1 MSIKQR
7 LTEWKKESPIRKY
20 RAQQGLSQADLAS
33 ILGVAAYTL
42 QRWEEGAM
50 NPGEKNISKLKEVI
64 PEFEKKWREWKSDK
78 PTM

>member
-1 MSIKQR
+1 MSIKQQ

-50 NPGEKNISKLKEVI
+50 NPGEKNISKLNEII
-64 PEFEKKWREWKSDK
+64 PEFEKKWGEWKSDK

>member
-50 NPGEKNISKLKEVI
+50 NPGEKNISKLNEII
-64 PEFEKKWREWKSDK
+64 PEFEKLWGEWKSDK

>member
-1 MSIKQR
+1 MSIKKR

-20 RAQQGLSQADLAS
+20 RTQQGLSQADLAS

>member
-50 NPGEKNISKLKEVI
+50 NPGEKNISKLNEII
-64 PEFEKKWREWKSDK
+64 PEFEKLWREWKSDK